1 MVCCVRSFPTL
12 SEKENLEMK
21 NPKSEQKSQQD
32 LESTAPNSS
41 KNSTVVPGTSETN
54 SSSKNT
60 AKTHIEDTCSNNGET
75 VTTFDQVRI
84 FWEETFSMESPK
96 LPSTNPELSPPN
108 PSNCWTWP
116 KTEELCKEDT
126 NETPLEKAKR
136 LLEEGATCE
145 LSPELRSKWGI
156 TTPISKENTLLTP
169 PSPKD
174 NQIPLRDFRDRHPES
189 YTNSFGDYCEQ
200 TDLEGERVQVDLFES
215 HETQELNKDQKRN
228 LLFKK
233 NSVHR
238 AGLLSLSPF
247 KQDRILAEKLH
258 SCSQKVYQFHDGGK
272 AIWRCKS
279 RFCHTCQNIK
289 RTKLT
294 KIFEQNLIMNS
305 YSPKDY
311 YFITLTLPALTLRSE
326 ASKHIKLLNKN
337 FAKLARRKAW
347 RESVDGYIKVIEF
360 TQKGEFI
367 NPHIHLLVAGN
378 ESLRFNKLFQ
388 RRTDK
393 SGKPYFKLGYVWG
406 NYFKDLRH
414 QEYAYVDVKTVKPR
428 RGRTEKE
435 IMDLNWIPVDQI
447 TPNELSTDVLGY
459 MLKPETRDPNLEID
473 DFATEQTTE
482 LIQGLKNS
490 RLISTS
496 GSLLGFLSAP
506 PKPKLTEEER
516 QLIVD
521 RFRSE
526 NIKGRYE
533 YNIHSRRYSKT
544 DQFSFSSFGLLQL
557 RTLYS
562 QKRNKPRCE
571 SSPPSPRLDICY
583 ESPRNPLRVSKD
595 LTPQKDE

>member
-1 MVCCVRSFPTL
+1 
-12 SEKENLEMK
+12 MK
-21 NPKSEQKSQQD
+21 NPKSERKSQQD
-32 LESTAPNSS
+32 LESSTPNSE
-41 KNSTVVPGTSETN
+41 KKEQGVPGHSNPIISTQTVDP
-54 SSSKNT
+54 
-60 AKTHIEDTCSNNGET
+60 THIEDNCGIDNKEET
-75 VTTFDQVRI
+75 LFDKARI
-84 FWEETFSMESPK
+84 LWEEIFNIEAPN
-96 LPSTNPELSPPN
+96 LQDEAPVLSPPRTSTCFN
-108 PSNCWTWP
+108 PNQS
-116 KTEELCKEDT
+116 
-126 NETPLEKAKR
+126 NETCPQDEQDSPLQKAKR
-136 LLEEGATCE
+136 LLLEGSRCKS
-145 LSPELRSKWGI
+145 SPELKPTWTLWTTEWNGI
-156 TTPISKENTLLTP
+156 DVPTSKEKITLTP

-174 NQIPLRDFRDRHPES
+174 NQIPLRDFGEQLSQRYVSPF
-189 YTNSFGDYCEQ
+189 NDYCEQ
-200 TDLEGERVQVDLFES
+200 TDLEGERVQIDLFEPY
-215 HETQELNKDQKRN
+215 ETQELNKDQKQN

-233 NSVHR
+233 NSIHR
-238 AGLLSLSPF
+238 AGLLSLSPN
-247 KQDRILAEKLH
+247 KRDRDLAEKLH

-272 AIWRCKS
+272 AIWRCKN

-294 KIFEQNLIMNS
+294 RIFEQNLIMNS

-378 ESLRFNKLFQ
+378 ESFRSNKLFH

-393 SGKPYFKLGYVWG
+393 SGKPYFKLGYIWG
-406 NYFKDLRH
+406 NYFKDLRS
-414 QEYAYVDVKTVKPR
+414 QEYAYVDVKTIKPR

-435 IMDLNWIPVDQI
+435 KLDLDWIPVNQI
-447 TPNELSTDVLGY
+447 TPNELSTDILGY
-459 MLKPETRDPNLEID
+459 MLKPEKRDPNLEID
-473 DFATEQTTE
+473 DFATEQTTD

-506 PKPKLTEEER
+506 SKPKLTEEER

-521 RFRSE
+521 RFRAE

-544 DQFSFSSFGLLQL
+544 DQFVFSSFGFFQL
-557 RTLYS
+557 RTLYAL
-562 QKRNKPRCE
+562 KRNKPRCE
-571 SSPPSPRLDICY
+571 DSPPSPRQDICY
-583 ESPRNPLRVSKD
+583 EPPINPLRASIDV
-595 LTPQKDE
+595 TPKKDE